1 MIMIKLLQKN
11 FEFTLLNVLI
21 VILVMLVGTTSFS
34 QQVSVTL
41 PLGTTS
47 WTPPTGVTSIQVEAW
62 GGGGGGGGSTSSAGR
77 CGGGGAGGSYVK
89 YANVS
94 VTNTTYNV
102 VIGAG
107 GTAGGSNSSTTNGG
121 KGFDTTVTFGTTTI
135 TAVGGFGGNGT
146 SLGTNTN
153 NGIAT
158 AGAGGPKVTTGNSSG
173 ATLSYY
179 GGAGANSVAS
189 TRSGGGGGAAGEL
202 SDGGDASA
210 SSVTGGLYGGANTS
224 PYGTGANG
232 NNTTNGSPGIL
243 PGGGGSGGYT
253 TSTSG
258 RTGGAGAPGQI
269 IITYTPVTPTI
280 TLSASSL
287 SGFGTS
293 SNSVSTS
300 QYINVSAVNL
310 TTNISVSAS
319 TNFEISTSST
329 SGFGSS
335 VTIPFGS
342 GTVSTTPIYVR
353 IKSGAAIGLLS
364 ESISFTSNGAT
375 NQSLTCSGTVITNY
389 YYKGTGSLAIL
400 SNWGTIIDGT
410 GTNPPDFG
418 LTTNYQAF
426 IIRNTSSVETDA
438 LFTIGNETSS
448 SVNKLVIGDPT
459 ATAVNLT
466 INLSYPITF
475 GLGTKLDITA
485 ASSGNNEVIFKNTS
499 ATIPALGSIDS
510 SANITYANG
519 STGITGTPCNTLKIT
534 NNTTV
539 ALNSTPNCKYLIVD
553 SGSSIVA
560 PSSSFI
566 TILGG
571 GNAIINGSISGARSQ
586 GIFTTDAANKG
597 TIYGVDLNTPITL
610 GANSTV
616 IYNRSSAQNI
626 SPLNYANL
634 TVTINNSQ
642 GTLTG
647 SATVNGILSLISG
660 SLTTGANNLILGNNA
675 SAVFGPGTALNITGG
690 TTNFNGRPV
699 TLQSTS
705 AGTARIGTITGTLSG
720 ATNVTVERY
729 IPAKRAWRALTA
741 PVSTTTSIYANWQEN
756 GTGNGTNGFDIWSN
770 AGGTGIIT
778 GGSGSS
784 LLEYNSS
791 TNNWSGI
798 TNTTISSSLLSG
810 SVNKPFMA
818 FVTGA
823 YGTNNITSGAAIT
836 TIRATGTLFT
846 GNQTYSSLADKYTFI
861 GNPYASPINPA
872 SMITDTDNAAFG
884 GNVWVWD
891 ANASGLNAVGTYNL
905 FNNGAYSN
913 VTSNP
918 VVTTGTQIQSG
929 QAFFVKATAG
939 GTFTIKESHKGTS
952 FNNAVFRNGSLPELL
967 RVGLYKQENNDWLGR
982 DGAMTVV
989 LSDADANQ
997 SPNKMAN
1004 GTENIAFTKNGALF
1018 ASNHQLPLVAT
1029 DILNIKVWNTTAGA
1043 NYKLKINTEQFTAS
1057 NLVASLEDLFTNTSS
1072 PLALDGTA
1080 VEYPFAV
1087 TTNALS
1093 TGDRFRIVFQNA
1105 VLGMDNPK
1113 SNGFS
1118 IAPNPVTG
1126 DVFQVNL
1133 RNLSIGTYTFAI
1145 YNALGQEVEQG
1156 NISTT
1161 SQNSNYE
1168 VKMRNSAAGVYIMK
1182 IKGSDN
1188 TVFTAKII
1196 KK

>member
-1 MIMIKLLQKN
+1 
-11 FEFTLLNVLI
+11 
-21 VILVMLVGTTSFS
+21 MLVGSNSFS

-41 PLGTTS
+41 PLGTTT

-89 YANVS
+89 YTNVS
-94 VTNTTYNV
+94 VTNTAYNIT
-102 VIGAG
+102 IGAG
-107 GTAGGSNSSTTNGG
+107 GAAGGTSSSSSNGG

-158 AGAGGPKVTTGNSSG
+158 AGNGGPKVTTGNSSG
-173 ATLSYY
+173 AALSFY
-179 GGAGANSVAS
+179 GGAGANAVAS

-202 SDGGDASA
+202 SDGGDAS
-210 SSVTGGLYGGANTS
+210 SSAVTGGLYGGANTS

-258 RTGGAGAPGQI
+258 KTGGAGAPGQI
-269 IITYTPVTPTI
+269 IISYTPVTPTI

-287 SGFGTS
+287 SGFGSS

-300 QYINVSAVNL
+300 QFINVSAVNL
-310 TTNISVSAS
+310 TTNITVSAS

-329 SGFGSS
+329 SDFGTS
-335 VTIPFGS
+335 VAIPFGS
-342 GTVSTTPIYVR
+342 GTVTATPIYVR
-353 IKSGAAIGLLS
+353 VKSGANVGLLS
-364 ESISFTSNGAT
+364 EAITFASASAT
-375 NQSLTCSGTVITNY
+375 TQTLTCSGTVVTNY
-389 YYKGTGSLAIL
+389 YYKGTGSLATL
-400 SNWGTIIDGT
+400 SNWGTNSDGT
-410 GTNPPDFG
+410 GTIPPDFG
-418 LTTNYQAF
+418 SATNYQSF

-438 LFTIGNETSS
+438 PFTIGNGTS

-459 ATAVNLT
+459 TTAVSLT
-466 INLSYPITF
+466 ISLANPITF
-475 GLGTKLDITA
+475 GTGTKLDITA

-499 ATIPALGSIDS
+499 ATVPALGSIDS

-519 STGITGTPCNTLKIT
+519 STGVTGTPCNTLKIT
-534 NNTTV
+534 NNTAV
-539 ALNSTPNCKYLIVD
+539 ALASTPNCKYLIVD

-566 TILGG
+566 TILSG

-597 TIYGVDLNTPITL
+597 TIYGVDLNTPITF

-616 IYNRSSAQNI
+616 IYNRSSSQNI

-634 TVTINNSQ
+634 TVTINNAQ

-660 SLTTGANNLILGNNA
+660 SLTTGANNLTLGNNA

-699 TLQSTS
+699 TLQSTTI
-705 AGTARIGTITGTLSG
+705 GTARIGTITGTLSG

-729 IPAKRAWRALTA
+729 IPAKRAWRALTS
-741 PVSTTTSIYANWQEN
+741 PVNTTNSINANWQEG

-770 AGGTGIIT
+770 TGGTGIIT

-798 TNTTISSSLLSG
+798 TNTTTSSSLLSG

-823 YGTNNITSGAAIT
+823 YGTNNITSGAAFT
-836 TIRATGTLFT
+836 TIRATGALFT
-846 GNQTYSSLADKYTFI
+846 GNQTYSSLVDKYTFI

-884 GNVWVWD
+884 GNIWVWD

-905 FNNGAYSN
+905 FNNGTYSN

-918 VVTTGTQIQSG
+918 VVTSGTEIQSG

-952 FNNAVFRNGSLPELL
+952 FSNAVFRNGPLPELL
-967 RVGLYKQENNDWLGR
+967 RVGLYKQESNDWLGL
-982 DGAMTVV
+982 DGAMTVI

-1018 ASNHQLPLVAT
+1018 ASNHLLPLVAT

-1043 NYKLKINTEQFTAS
+1043 NYKLKINTEQFTAA
-1057 NLVASLEDLFTNTSS
+1057 NLVATLEDLFTNTNT

-1080 VEYPFAV
+1080 VEYPFGV

-1093 TGDRFRIVFQNA
+1093 SGNRFRIVFQNA
-1105 VLGMDNPK
+1105 VLGIDNPK

-1118 IAPNPVTG
+1118 IAPNPVTS

-1133 RNLSIGTYTFAI
+1133 RNFSIGTYSFVI
-1145 YNALGQEVEQG
+1145 FNALGQEVEQG
-1156 NISTT
+1156 SISTT
-1161 SQNSNYE
+1161 SQNTNYE

-1188 TVFTAKII
+1188 KVFTAKII

>member
-1 MIMIKLLQKN
+1 MKKIVQKKYN
-11 FEFTLLNVLI
+11 FTLLNVLI
-21 VILVMLVGTTSFS
+21 VILVMLVGSNSFS

-41 PLGTTS
+41 PLGTTT

-89 YANVS
+89 YTNVS
-94 VTNTTYNV
+94 VTNTAYNIT
-102 VIGAG
+102 IGAG
-107 GTAGGSNSSTTNGG
+107 GAAGGNSSSSSNGG

-158 AGAGGPKVTTGNSSG
+158 AGNGGPKVTTGNSSG
-173 ATLSYY
+173 AALSFY
-179 GGAGANSVAS
+179 GGAGANAVAS

-202 SDGGDASA
+202 SDGGDAS
-210 SSVTGGLYGGANTS
+210 SSAVTGGLYGGANTS

-258 RTGGAGAPGQI
+258 KTGGAGAPGQI
-269 IITYTPVTPTI
+269 IISYTPVTPTI

-287 SGFGTS
+287 SGFGSS

-300 QYINVSAVNL
+300 QFINVSAVNL
-310 TTNISVSAS
+310 TTNITVSAS

-329 SGFGSS
+329 SDFGTS
-335 VTIPFGS
+335 VAIPFGS
-342 GTVSTTPIYVR
+342 GTVTATPIYVR
-353 IKSGAAIGLLS
+353 VKSGANVGLLS
-364 ESISFTSNGAT
+364 EAITFASASAT
-375 NQSLTCSGTVITNY
+375 TQTLTCSGTVVTNY
-389 YYKGTGSLAIL
+389 YYKGTGSLATL
-400 SNWGTIIDGT
+400 SNWGTNSDGT
-410 GTNPPDFG
+410 GTIPPDFG
-418 LTTNYQAF
+418 SATNYQSF

-438 LFTIGNETSS
+438 PFTIGNVTSS
-448 SVNKLVIGDPT
+448 LNKLVIGDPT
-459 ATAVNLT
+459 TTAVSLT

-499 ATIPALGSIDS
+499 ATIPALGLIDS

-534 NNTTV
+534 NNTAV
-539 ALNSTPNCKYLIVD
+539 ALTSTPNCKYLIVD

-634 TVTINNSQ
+634 TVTINNAQ

-699 TLQSTS
+699 TLQST
-705 AGTARIGTITGTLSG
+705 AIGTARIGTITGTLSG

-729 IPAKRAWRALTA
+729 IPAKRAWRALTS
-741 PVSTTTSIYANWQEN
+741 PVNTTNSINANWQEA
-756 GTGNGTNGFDIWSN
+756 GTGNGINGFDIWSN
-770 AGGTGIIT
+770 AGGTGIISGGT
-778 GGSGSS
+778 GNS
-784 LLEYNSS
+784 LLSYNSS
-791 TNNWSGI
+791 NNTWSGI
-798 TNTTISSSLLSG
+798 TDTTTPSSLLSS

-818 FVTGA
+818 FVTGPF
-823 YGTNNITSGAAIT
+823 GSNNVTTSASAT
-836 TIRATGTLFT
+836 TIRATGSLFT
-846 GNQTYSSLADKYTFI
+846 GNQTYASTATQYTFI
-861 GNPYASPINPA
+861 GNPYASPLDPA
-872 SMITDTDNAAFG
+872 LMLNDADNAAFG
-884 GNVWVWD
+884 GNIWVWD
-891 ANASGLNAVGTYNL
+891 ANATGSNTVGTYNL
-905 FNNGAYSN
+905 FNSGTYTN

-918 VVTTGTQIQSG
+918 VVTSGTQIQSG
-929 QAFFVKATAG
+929 QAFFVKSAAG
-939 GTFTIKESHKGTS
+939 GTFTIKEAHKGTTFS
-952 FNNAVFRNGSLPELL
+952 NAVFRTAAPELL
-967 RVGLYKQENNDWLGR
+967 RVGLYKQVNNEWSGR
-982 DGAMTVV
+982 DGAMTVI
-989 LSDADANQ
+989 LSDAAANQ
-997 SPNKMAN
+997 STNKMAN
-1004 GTENIAFTKNGALF
+1004 STENIAFTKNGANF
-1018 ASNHQLPLVAT
+1018 ASNHHLPLVAS
-1029 DILNIKVWNTTAGA
+1029 DVLNVKVWNTTAGA
-1043 NYKLKINTEQFTAS
+1043 NYKLKLNTEEFSAT
-1057 NLVASLEDLFTNTSS
+1057 NLEATLEDLFTNSRT
-1072 PLALDGTA
+1072 PLTLDGSA
-1080 VEYPFAV
+1080 VEYPFTV
-1087 TTNALS
+1087 TTDALS
-1093 TGDRFRIVFQNA
+1093 TGDRFRIVFQTSA
-1105 VLGMDNPK
+1105 LGMNNPK
-1113 SNGFS
+1113 ANGFS
-1118 IAPNPVTG
+1118 IVPNPVTG
-1126 DVFQVNL
+1126 DSFQVNL
-1133 RNLSIGTYTFAI
+1133 GSLATGIYSYTICNAI
-1145 YNALGQEVEQG
+1145 GQEVEKG
-1156 NISTT
+1156 NI
-1161 SQNSNYE
+1161 QNATQNTNYE
-1168 VKMRNSAAGVYIMK
+1168 VKMSNAATGVYIMK

-1188 TVFTAKII
+1188 SVFTAKII